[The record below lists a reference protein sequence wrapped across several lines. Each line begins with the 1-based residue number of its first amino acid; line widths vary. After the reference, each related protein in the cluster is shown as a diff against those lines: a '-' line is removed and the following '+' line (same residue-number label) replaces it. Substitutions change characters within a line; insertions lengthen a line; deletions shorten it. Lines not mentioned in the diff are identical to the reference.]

1 MYAYTYILLGKART
15 LLEWADACLSKK
27 LEGKN
32 VPCFKYS
39 AVQNDFV
46 PTLPLSGAKSDKVA
60 AGGYLGKLRR
70 ILPTEF
76 QVRTK
81 FSRNFMQTVQN
92 PN

>member
-15 LLEWADACLSKK
+15 LLEWADARLSKK

-46 PTLPLSGAKSDKVA
+46 PTLPFSGAKSDKVA
-60 AGGYLGKLRR
+60 AVGYLGKLRR

-81 FSRNFMQTVQN
+81 FSRNFMQTVIR
-92 PN
+92 